1 MKAKNC
7 LTYRENFIMAASY
20 VIIGVHGL
28 ANKPP
33 ELTLTEYWEKSILE
47 GLERNRR
54 WKPAALEFDMVYWA
68 DKMHKPQI
76 QKAANKEP
84 YRRAE
89 GQDSLPSYDDGWRDD
104 VLADIGNMAAKP
116 LEWAKRTFGVDKT
129 ADAVLNKKLPD
140 LGKYYAKKKTRQML
154 RTMVREKVEKY
165 GKDGKRVM
173 LIAHSMGSI
182 MAYDVLRELGREGPD
197 FRIEHLV
204 TIGSPLGLP
213 HVAYK
218 ANEEFGRLRTPSIV
232 EKWSN
237 LADRRDPV
245 AADVHL
251 DNDYKANGRG
261 VKVHDDMVIN
271 GYKGK
276 TGKRNH
282 HKSYGYLRTPEISQ
296 LIANF
301 I

>member
-1 MKAKNC
+1 
-7 LTYRENFIMAASY
+7 MAASY

-33 ELTLTEYWEKSILE
+33 EKTLTEYWRKSILE
-47 GLERNRR
+47 GLDRNRR
-54 WKPAALEFDMVYWA
+54 WKPGTLEFDMVYWA

-76 QKAANKEP
+76 KTANNEEP
-84 YRRAE
+84 YIEPKDLAP
-89 GQDSLPSYDDGWRDD
+89 LPSYDDGWWDD
-104 VLADIGNMAAKP
+104 AVAGFGNMFGKP
-116 LEWAKRTFGVDKT
+116 LDWAKQTFGIDKA

-140 LGKYYAKKKTRQML
+140 LGKYYATKKTRQML
-154 RTMVREKVEKY
+154 RTKVREKVEKH
-165 GKDGKRVM
+165 GKGGKRVM

-182 MAYDVLRELGREGPD
+182 MTYDVLRELGREGPNY
-197 FRIEHLV
+197 RIEHLV

-213 HVAYK
+213 HVVYK
-218 ANEEFGRLRTPSIV
+218 AHKEFGRLRTPSIV
-232 EKWSN
+232 DRWSN

-261 VKVHDDMVIN
+261 VKVRDDMVIN
-271 GYKGK
+271 GYTGNS
-276 TGKRNH
+276 GKRNF

>member
-1 MKAKNC
+1 
-7 LTYRENFIMAASY
+7 MAASY

-33 ELTLTEYWEKSILE
+33 EKTLTEYWRKSILE

-54 WKPAALEFDMVYWA
+54 WKPRTLEFDMVYWA

-76 QKAANKEP
+76 EEADNNEP
-84 YRRAE
+84 YIPPKDLAP
-89 GQDSLPSYDDGWRDD
+89 LPTYDDGWWDD
-104 VLADIGNMAAKP
+104 ALADVGDLAAKP
-116 LEWAKRTFGVDKT
+116 LDWAKRIFGFDKA

-140 LGKYYAKKKTRQML
+140 LGRYYRNDSDRKML
-154 RTMVREKVEKY
+154 RSKVRERVEKF
-165 GKDGKRVM
+165 GKDGKRIMIV
-173 LIAHSMGSI
+173 AHSMGTI
-182 MAYDVLRELGREGPD
+182 MTYDMLRELGREGPNY
-197 FRIEHLV
+197 RIEHLV

-213 HVAYK
+213 HVVYK
-218 ANEEFGRLRTPSIV
+218 AHEEFGRLRTPSIV
-232 EKWSN
+232 DHWSN

-271 GYKGK
+271 GY
-276 TGKRNH
+276 TGKSGDRNH

>member
-1 MKAKNC
+1 
-7 LTYRENFIMAASY
+7 MAASY

-33 ELTLTEYWEKSILE
+33 EKTLTEYWTKSILE

-68 DKMHKPQI
+68 NEMYEKPI
-76 QKAANKEP
+76 KEADNDEP
-84 YRRAE
+84 YIPPTDLAP
-89 GQDSLPSYDDGWRDD
+89 LPPYDDGWWDD
-104 VLADIGNMAAKP
+104 ALADLGHMVATP
-116 LEWAKRTFGVDKT
+116 LDWAKRIFGIDKA
-129 ADAVLNKKLPD
+129 ADKVLNKKLPD
-140 LGKYYAKKKTRQML
+140 LGKYYKKGSVRQML
-154 RTMVREKVEKY
+154 RTKVRKKVE
-165 GKDGKRVM
+165 DQWENGKRVM
-173 LIAHSMGSI
+173 IIAHSMGSI
-182 MAYDVLRELGREGPD
+182 MTYDVLRELGREGPNY
-197 FRIEHLV
+197 RIEHLV

-213 HVAYK
+213 HVVYK
-218 ANEEFGRLRTPSIV
+218 AHEEFGRLRTPSIV
-232 EKWSN
+232 DKWSN

-245 AADVHL
+245 AVDVHL

-271 GYKGK
+271 GYKGNS
-276 TGKRNH
+276 GDRNY